1 MKLGDSAAVLAQMS
15 LRSLVSHRVKSV
27 IVGSIM
33 FFGTA
38 LVVVGTSL
46 LDSVERS
53 MAESIIFSLAGHLQT
68 YQADARDDLEIF
80 GGMSMSEPDIGE
92 IPDFAKVREA
102 LAGIEDVAAVVPMG
116 IGMAGVGS
124 DTDFDKASAEL
135 RAAAKAG
142 DDRLVADL
150 RERIK
155 RLLDLMRK
163 DLENSLPLV
172 SDRTE
177 IDEALGYI
185 ERAASDDFWSS
196 FDEDAEGAMHFLD
209 TRVAPVAGEGKLV
222 YLRYMGTDIHYFA
235 RTFERFEVVEG
246 EMVPE
251 EERGILLNRK
261 YLDRYVK
268 LLVARL
274 VDEIWEGVDRK
285 GLKISKDKALAAKAR
300 QVAKQAGAVSLQL
313 DPDEAQKLGADLAK
327 LMPGK
332 QGGIDDLLAA
342 FLELDDGNIR
352 ARRDFFYERIA
363 PLIDLYPFWVGD
375 TITLRA
381 GTRRGYLKSV
391 NVKVHG
397 VFAFKGLE
405 GSELSG
411 AVNLVDLRTFR
422 DLYGQ
427 MTDAQRDE
435 LKDIKEEVGVEQVG
449 RDSVEDA
456 LFGGGPGGGGDAG
469 PEAPA
474 GDGFAAGFDVG
485 TVDAA
490 GGEGEEEA
498 PLTEEER
505 NSGLVL
511 NAAIMLKDQSRIE
524 SARATIEQAFEQ
536 HGLGLTVVDW
546 QAASGIVGQFVV
558 MVRIVLYVAI
568 FIIFSV
574 ALVIINN
581 SMVMA
586 TMERVKEI
594 GTLRAIGAQR
604 GFVTAMFLL
613 ETCML
618 GVISGALGAAAGAGI
633 MIWLG
638 KVGLP
643 ATADVLVFLFSGPRL
658 YPTYGLGNLVAGMLI
673 IVLVSLVATLYPALL
688 ATRIQPIEAM
698 QSGEA

>member
-1 MKLGDSAAVLAQMS
+1 MKLKDSVGVLVQMS

-53 MAESIIFSLAGHLQT
+53 MAESIISSLAGHLQA
-68 YQADARDDLEIF
+68 YDAEGRDDLEIF

-92 IPDFAKVREA
+92 ITDFAKVREA
-102 LAGIEDVAAVVPMG
+102 LDGIDDVSAVVPMG

-124 DTDFDKASAEL
+124 DTDFDKVSAKL
-135 RAAAKAG
+135 REAVKAG
-142 DDRLVADL
+142 DRRLVSDL
-150 RERIK
+150 RERMK
-155 RLLDLMRK
+155 RLLELMRK
-163 DLENSLPLV
+163 EQENALPLV
-172 SDRTE
+172 SERAL
-177 IDEALGYI
+177 IDERIAHI
-185 ERAASDDFWSS
+185 DRAGSDEFWSS
-196 FDEDAEGAMHFLD
+196 FEQDPEPAMHFLD
-209 TRVAPVAGEGKLV
+209 TKVAPIAGEGKLV
-222 YLRYMGTDIHYFA
+222 YLRYMGTDIHHFA
-235 RTFERFEVVEG
+235 RTFERFEVVDG

-251 EERGILLNRK
+251 EERGVLLNRK

-268 LLVARL
+268 LMVARL
-274 VDEIWEGVDRK
+274 FDEIWEGVERK
-285 GLKISKDKALAAKAR
+285 GLTIAKDKALASKAR
-300 QVAKQAGAVSLQL
+300 QIVKQAGSISLQL
-313 DPDEAQKLGADLAK
+313 GPDEAEKLRAELQQQLPGAE
-327 LMPGK
+327 
-332 QGGIDDLLAA
+332 GGIDDLLKA
-342 FLELDDGNIR
+342 FLAVDDENVE
-352 ARRDFFYERIA
+352 ARHDFFYDRIA

-411 AVNLVDLRTFR
+411 AVNLIDLRTFR

-427 MTDAQRDE
+427 MTDAQREE
-435 LKDIKEEVGVEQVG
+435 LKDIRDEVGIEQVG

-456 LFGGGPGGGGDAG
+456 LFGGGGEDEAGG

-474 GDGFAAGFDVG
+474 GEGFADGFEVG
-485 TVDAA
+485 TLEAA
-490 GGEGEEEA
+490 GGDGAEE
-498 PLTEEER
+498 PPITEEER
-505 NSGLVL
+505 RSGLVL
-511 NAAIMLKDQSRIE
+511 NAAIMLKDPARMQP
-524 SARATIEQAFEQ
+524 ARASIEQAFEER
-536 HGLGLTVVDW
+536 GLGLTVVDW

-558 MVRIVLYVAI
+558 VVRIVLYVAI

-604 GFVTAMFLL
+604 GFVTSMFLL
-613 ETCML
+613 ETCVL
-618 GVISGALGAAAGAGI
+618 GIISGGFGAAAGAGI
-633 MIWLG
+633 VTWLNKIG
-638 KVGLP
+638 VP

-658 YPTYGLGNLVAGMLI
+658 HPTYDAGNLFVGMVI
-673 IVLVSLVATLYPALL
+673 IVAVSLIATLYPAIL
-688 ATRIQPIEAM
+688 ATRIQPVEAM
-698 QSGEA
+698 HAGEA